1 VAVQFK
7 QTHVEESS
15 SSKRPS
21 LAWA

>member
-15 SSKRPS
+15 SSKCPS